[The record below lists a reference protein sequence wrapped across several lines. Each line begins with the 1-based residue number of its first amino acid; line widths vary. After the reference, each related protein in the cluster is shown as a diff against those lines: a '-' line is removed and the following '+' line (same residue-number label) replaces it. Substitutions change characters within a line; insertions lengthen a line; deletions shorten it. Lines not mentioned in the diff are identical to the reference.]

1 MRTVL
6 RTETSWLL
14 GGAVLLGLLAIP
26 LWPEDPTSTNRRLE
40 ERIDALESRVKRVDE
55 RAREAEAKALSNEA
69 VIEELGRTLTS
80 LDPKSAAWIDL
91 RDGGGNKWTVSSGA
105 EVSVKFVA
113 LNDDD
118 SVTLKVQHKTLDNTF
133 QMRPGEAIRAV
144 DDRGTERRVYTT
156 TLHALERDRTG
167 APRRARVSVV
177 FSIESGR

>member
-1 MRTVL
+1 MKRGL
-6 RTETSWLL
+6 PWLL
-14 GGAVLLGLLAIP
+14 GGVALLGLLAVPI
-26 LWPEDPTSTNRRLE
+26 WPDDPQTTNRRLE

-55 RAREAEAKALSNEA
+55 RAREAEAKAVSNEA
-69 VIEELGRTLTS
+69 VIEELGRALTA

-105 EVSVKFVA
+105 EVTVKFVA

-118 SVTLKVQHKTLDNTF
+118 SVSLKVQHKTLDSTF
-133 QMRPGEAIRAV
+133 RMRTGESIRAV

-156 TLHALERDRTG
+156 TLHSIERDRTG

-177 FSIESGR
+177 FTIEGG